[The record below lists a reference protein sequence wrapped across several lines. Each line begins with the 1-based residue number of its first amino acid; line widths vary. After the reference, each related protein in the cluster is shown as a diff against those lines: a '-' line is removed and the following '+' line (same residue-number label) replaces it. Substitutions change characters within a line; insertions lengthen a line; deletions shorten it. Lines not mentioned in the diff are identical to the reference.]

1 MHQKKQKK
9 SWNFDD
15 AFRAQFW
22 AEAKE
27 IWKSGEKLYLEGDIL
42 EEAEEAQRG
51 AMEADERVG
60 MIEEYLNA
68 ELPDDWDTMDL
79 FARRNYLTGSEFGT
93 PEHTGGHIRSEVSNA
108 EIWCECFNKNLPELK
123 SSDSYLI
130 AALMTQVDGWE
141 RTNDRKK
148 QAFYGRQRLYRR
160 I

>member
-1 MHQKKQKK
+1 
-9 SWNFDD
+9 
-15 AFRAQFW
+15 
-22 AEAKE
+22 
-27 IWKSGEKLYLEGDIL
+27 
-42 EEAEEAQRG
+42 
-51 AMEADERVG
+51 
-60 MIEEYLNA
+60 
-68 ELPDDWDTMDL
+68 MDL
-79 FARRNYLTGSEFGT
+79 YARKNFLQGSEFGN
-93 PEHTGGHIRSEVSNA
+93 PDHGELYLRNEISNA